1 MAAVWTSALAE
12 LPALLLPG
20 DRKTPVRVLGRPMF
34 LGTKSVI
41 WIYNALPRMVTIV

>member
-20 DRKTPVRVLGRPMF
+20 DRKTPSGETNVSWNKKCDMDLQ
-34 LGTKSVI
+34 
-41 WIYNALPRMVTIV
+41 